1 MHGQGPDDTPYHC
14 SNPSGNTLG
23 HPGKPLYLLLQNASI
38 SGSYSLMSTAQ
49 LTTAHTRTMH
59 ACPHTQPSPS
69 PFISPS
75 SFPHTYHWDYLLAL
89 WETGCRVSTNTGI
102 AVTKKMDV
110 RCQKQATTTCF
121 KCMLLVVRTSQVQW
135 LPESRGATNDCS

>member
-89 WETGCRVSTNTGI
+89 WETVCRVSTN
-102 AVTKKMDV
+102 ALQLKKKDV

>member
-1 MHGQGPDDTPYHC
+1 MHACGQSTSMHACEALPCMAKDQT
-14 SNPSGNTLG
+14 TLHITAVT
-23 HPGKPLYLLLQNASI
+23 HPATRLAIQEKPLYLLLQNASI
-38 SGSYSLMSTAQ
+38 SGSYTLMSTAQ

-121 KCMLLVVRTSQVQW
+121 KCMLLVS
-135 LPESRGATNDCS
+135 